1 MSYSNKSVGT
11 AYLLWCLSFIGVCGL
26 HHFYLGRPIKG
37 LIWLFTIGLLGVGIV
52 WDLFTIPGETR
63 RAG

>member
-1 MSYSNKSVGT
+1 MLGCFSFVG
-11 AYLLWCLSFIGVCGL
+11 ICGL

-52 WDLFTIPGETR
+52 WDLFTIPGEKR

>member
-1 MSYSNKSVGT
+1 MYTASKSVGV
-11 AYLLWCLSFIGVCGL
+11 AYFLWSFSFIGVCGL

-37 LIWLFTIGLLGVGIV
+37 LLWLFTIGLLGVGIV

-63 RAG
+63 RAS

>member
-1 MSYSNKSVGT
+1 MYTSSKSVGV
-11 AYLLWCLSFIGVCGL
+11 AYFLWFFSFVGVCGL

-37 LIWLFTIGLLGVGIV
+37 LLWLFTIGLLGVGIV

-63 RAG
+63 RAS